1 MLGETHEVVPINS
14 IRAERDDA
22 GTADSV
28 RPNGRGRSVAMCAEY
43 EGGNE
48 LQRIMRKALALAL
61 AAGLLVAV
69 AASGCAPKTTD
80 VGTSEGNEPKMGG
93 SMSFYIGEPAYIDP
107 YNAQETEGM
116 QVTQT
121 LFNSLTDFDE
131 ADPTKV
137 VPSAAL
143 SWEPNADAS
152 VWTFKL
158 DPAAKFSDGTPV
170 LASDFVYAWNRIV
183 NPDTMNTSTN
193 KVDPSVIGYH
203 LGFVMGYD
211 DVAGGK
217 ATEMSGLKALDDTTL
232 EVTLSQPFADFEYVV
247 AHPSLAPVPQKLV
260 EAGVEFNGETVAYG
274 EMPIGNGPFKMAEP
288 WKHNQYITVAR
299 NDAFVGDKPYL
310 DTVEFRIFKD
320 PETAYTEFEAG
331 NLDFTQIGEG
341 KIKDA
346 EAKYGTSADGYT
358 VAAGQ
363 QALLGAEAS
372 TYYLVFN
379 NENKF
384 LMNADLRK
392 ALSLAINRQAI
403 CDTVFEGT
411 REPADSILPPALTGY
426 KVGAWA
432 DSRYDMEAAKAALEA
447 AGYPGGKGL
456 PTLQLAFNS
465 GGGHEKIMELVQS
478 DLKAIGVNTE
488 FSSADFPVYLKQL
501 DEGKHEIARLGWVA
515 DYPIA
520 YNFLY
525 AIFDSNSGDNKALY
539 KNPAVDTAIK
549 DAEMVTD
556 AVARSEKFAEI
567 DATIG
572 STNPIAPLMFYKHH
586 HVGSDRLNDFV
597 FNALYF
603 GSFEKAWVSD
613 AAAK

>member
-1 MLGETHEVVPINS
+1 MR
-14 IRAERDDA
+14 RAL
-22 GTADSV
+22 TLV
-28 RPNGRGRSVAMCAEY
+28 
-43 EGGNE
+43 
-48 LQRIMRKALALAL
+48 L
-61 AAGLLVAV
+61 AAGLLAAV

-80 VGTSEGNEPKMGG
+80 NGSPAGNEPKMGG
-93 SMSFYIGEPAYIDP
+93 SMSYYIGEPAYVDP

-116 QVTQT
+116 QVTQV
-121 LFNSLTDFDE
+121 LFDSLTNFDE
-131 ADPTKV
+131 TDSTKV

-143 SWEPNADAS
+143 SWEPNADAT

-158 DPAAKFSDGTPV
+158 NPEGRFSDGTPV
-170 LASDFVYAWNRIV
+170 TAQDFVYAWNRIV
-183 NPDTMNTSTN
+183 NPETMNTSTN
-193 KVDPSVIGYH
+193 KVDPSIIGYH

-217 ATEMSGLKALDDTTL
+217 ATEMSGIKAVDDTTF

-247 AHPSLAPVPQKLV
+247 AHPSLAPVPKTLV
-260 EAGVEFNGETVAYG
+260 EEGVDVNGEKVAYG

-288 WKHNQYITVAR
+288 WKHNQYIKVER
-299 NDAFVGDKPYL
+299 NDQYAGDKAYL
-310 DTVEFRIFKD
+310 DSVEFRIFKD

-346 EAKYGTSADGYT
+346 EAKYGLSADGYT
-358 VAAGQ
+358 VSAGQ
-363 QALLGAEAS
+363 QVLLGAETS
-372 TYYLVFN
+372 TYYMIFN
-379 NENKF
+379 NENEYLK
-384 LMNADLRK
+384 NADLRK

-426 KVGAWA
+426 KKGAWA
-432 DSRYDMEAAKAALEA
+432 DSRYDMEAAKAALET

-456 PTLQLAFNS
+456 PTFKLAFNS
-465 GGGHEKIMELVQS
+465 GGGHEKIMELVQA
-478 DLKAIGVNTE
+478 DLTAIGIKSE

-525 AIFDSNSGDNKALY
+525 AMFDSKSTDNKALY
-539 KNPAVDTAIK
+539 KNAGVDQAIK
-549 DAEMVTD
+549 DAEMITD
-556 AVARSEKFAEI
+556 ATERAEKFAEI

-572 STNPIAPLMFYKHH
+572 STNPVAPLMFYKHH

-613 AAAK
+613 AAAE